1 VPIDATD
8 EHRRR
13 EDAEDRV
20 GGAAFEREPAAEQP
34 GTRPATAAVQAAML
48 VERRGGEEFLELYC
62 RRGWIVAQPVP
73 LTGR

>member
-1 VPIDATD
+1 VAVDATD

-20 GGAAFEREPAAEQP
+20 GAAFERQPAAEQP
-34 GTRPATAAVQAAML
+34 GTRPAAAVVQAAML
-48 VERRGGEEFLELYC
+48 VERRGGEELLELGC
-62 RRGWIVAQPVP
+62 RRGWVVARPVP